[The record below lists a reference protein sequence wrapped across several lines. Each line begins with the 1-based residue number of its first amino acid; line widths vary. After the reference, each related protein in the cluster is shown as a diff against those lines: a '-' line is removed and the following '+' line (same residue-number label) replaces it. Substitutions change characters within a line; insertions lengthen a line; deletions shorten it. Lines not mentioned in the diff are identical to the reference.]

1 MAANITILSGFNSP
15 GHNFGNLPHGTAV
28 LGIMLMVDNTIG
40 GVGVAPAA
48 KANVV
53 SVIRG
58 DNPNDNRPE
67 AIADAAR
74 FLSAG
79 DVMLLEMQVNDAE
92 NTQQWPVEVYD
103 AEFEVIRAATAKGIV
118 VVEPA
123 GNGLLGDKE
132 GLEGVNLDGKV
143 IRPGDTAPGKAFLN
157 RSSPDFRDSG
167 AIIVAASTSTVP
179 RKRVPWS
186 NYGGRVDVHAW
197 GQNITTASCISDGF
211 SSCEDAYIQFDG
223 TSGAAPI
230 VAGAAL
236 SVQGM
241 LAAKGKKKLS
251 STQMRD
257 LIKIGGTKA
266 TDPSS
271 ENIGVMPDLKAL
283 IDGGHLK

>member
-79 DVMLLEMQVNDAE
+79 DVMLLEMQVNDAD

-123 GNGLLGDKE
+123 GNGVLGDKE
-132 GLEGVNLDGKV
+132 GLEGVNLDGRV

-179 RKRVPWS
+179 RKKMPWS

-271 ENIGVMPDLKAL
+271 GNIGVMPDLKAL